1 MNTTSTM
8 PPPGWTPTRRAVVS
22 LLFAGVL
29 AGGVAGLTRWP
40 ELPSPRPP
48 APARLHLD
56 LGRDGAMASSF
67 LLEADPTQF
76 ALSDPHGFSGAA
88 ERALPRGDYELAEFT
103 EPPTWL
109 AVDPVARRA
118 GGVPALTAPP
128 APSRSGPV
136 PALEGETPAPELL
149 PATSQATVRGGLADR
164 PLATALD
171 VPSWDSAEPLAA
183 TVVEIGV
190 TPEGDVLLAR
200 AVVPCG
206 MKAADDAAVALA
218 RTARFAPKGETPRTG
233 SLATTELAWG
243 ELVFQWR
250 VRAAERP

>member
-1 MNTTSTM
+1 MNTPSTM

-22 LLFAGVL
+22 LIFAGVL

-40 ELPSPRPP
+40 ELPSPQLPGH
-48 APARLHLD
+48 ARLHLD
-56 LGRDGAMASSF
+56 MGRGGSMGASF
-67 LLEADPTQF
+67 PLDADPTQF

-109 AVDPVARRA
+109 VVDAVARRA
-118 GGVPALTAPP
+118 GQVPPLPAPQ
-128 APSRSGPV
+128 APSRSDAPL
-136 PALEGETPAPELL
+136 ALEGEPPAPPLL
-149 PATSQATVRGGLADR
+149 PETSQAVVRGGLADR
-164 PLATALD
+164 PLAAALD
-171 VPSWDSAEPLAA
+171 VPSWASAEPLSA

-218 RTARFAPKGETPRTG
+218 RTARFAPKGKTPRTG
-233 SLATTELAWG
+233 SLATAELAWG

-250 VRAAERP
+250 ARAAE

>member
-22 LLFAGVL
+22 LVLAGVL
-29 AGGVAGLTRWP
+29 AAGVAGLTRWP
-40 ELPSPRPP
+40 ELPSPQPP
-48 APARLHLD
+48 GSARLHLD
-56 LGRDGAMASSF
+56 LGRDGTMASSF
-67 LLEADPTQF
+67 LLESDPTQF
-76 ALSDPHGFSGAA
+76 ALSDPQGFSGAA

-109 AVDPVARRA
+109 SVDPLARRA
-118 GGVPALTAPP
+118 GRVPLLAAPP
-128 APSRSGPV
+128 APARNEAV
-136 PALEGETPAPELL
+136 PALEGEPPAPALL
-149 PATSQATVRGGLADR
+149 PETSQATVRGGLVDR
-164 PLATALD
+164 PLAVALD
-171 VPSWDSAEPLAA
+171 VPSWVSAEPLSA

-233 SLATTELAWG
+233 DLATTELAWG

-250 VRAAERP
+250 VRAAE